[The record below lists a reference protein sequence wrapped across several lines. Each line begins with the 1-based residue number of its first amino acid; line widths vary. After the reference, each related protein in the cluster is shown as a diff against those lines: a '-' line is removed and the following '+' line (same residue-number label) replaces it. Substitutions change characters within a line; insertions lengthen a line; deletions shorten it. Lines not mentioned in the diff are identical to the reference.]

1 MKLTKIKSGET
12 AYIAAMILSA
22 IGIRM
27 QVNAGL
33 GISMVAAPAYILSVR
48 ISWLTQG
55 NAEWMIQG
63 FLYVTMC
70 LAIRRFAYKKIW
82 SFIAAI
88 PYGWLFDWIS
98 SLMMQVKGT
107 GFASNLLL
115 FLIGSAILALGIAL
129 FFQSYLPC
137 QMHEMFVKTLAQAY
151 SWNQSKVK
159 TVYDFS
165 CLGVSLL
172 LSLLFFHR
180 LEGIGIG
187 TVICTVINGP
197 LIGFWIRLLD
207 GKLCY
212 DAAIPGL
219 KRYFEA

>member
-1 MKLTKIKSGET
+1 MNHTKVKCGEL
-12 AYIAAMILSA
+12 AYMAAMLLSA
-22 IGIRM
+22 VGIRM

-33 GISMVAAPAYILSVR
+33 GISMVAAPAYILSVK

-55 NAEWMIQG
+55 NAEWLVQG
-63 FLYVTMC
+63 LLYTAMC
-70 LAIRRFAYKKIW
+70 LAIHRFAYKKIW

-88 PYGWLFDWIS
+88 PYGWLFDVIS
-98 SLMMQVKGT
+98 SLMVNIKGS
-107 GFASNLLL
+107 GFAANLIL
-115 FLIGSAILALGIAL
+115 FLAGSVILTLGIAL

-137 QMHEMFVKTLAQAY
+137 QMHEMFVKTLAEEF

-159 TVYDFS
+159 TIYDFS
-165 CLGVSLL
+165 CLAVSLM

-197 LIGFWIRLLD
+197 LIGVWTKVLD
-207 GKLCY
+207 GKICF
-212 DAAIPGL
+212 DAAIPRL
-219 KRYFEA
+219 KRYFIS